1 MWGKRMDPSSKHSG
15 QPGGHKNGAK
25 MSATS
30 SDLNVMNIEVACIMM
45 LTCHTA
51 AKELQNTWHCV

>member
-1 MWGKRMDPSSKHSG
+1 MLGKRMDPSSKHSG

-30 SDLNVMNIEVACIMM
+30 SDLNVMNIEQKLRLLA
-45 LTCHTA
+45 
-51 AKELQNTWHCV
+51 